1 MSDANP
7 NPRPRRTRKVPL
19 NLNPV
24 LAVGD
29 LDGGPD
35 GTPELIDVQQAPE
48 SEMPDYAS
56 IRVEPTKRR
65 IVEPPEKSV
74 RKETPRTGPPSVDE
88 WQDFIGR
95 IVLRTVTDA
104 FLSLAL
110 RDIGDELTPR
120 ERASIEL
127 TKEDLKEMSAPL
139 ASLAQKSSFAKKR
152 GRALIAASDSFEAV
166 FALLIWMR
174 RVNKI
179 SRKYRVE
186 KRNNPTVVPGH
197 VEESFYG
204 NAGQNAGQGQ
214 ERPFPNAGVF
224 NPGTG

>member
-1 MSDANP
+1 MDDGRDAI
-7 NPRPRRTRKVPL
+7 
-19 NLNPV
+19 
-24 LAVGD
+24 
-29 LDGGPD
+29 
-35 GTPELIDVQQAPE
+35 PELIDVQQAPE

-56 IRVEPTKRR
+56 IRVEPAKRP
-65 IVEPPEKSV
+65 IVEPPEKTI
-74 RKETPRTGPPSVDE
+74 RKDTPRKGAPTADE

-95 IVLRTVTDA
+95 IVLRSITDA

-110 RDIGDELTPR
+110 RDIGDDLTPR

-139 ASLAQKSSFAKKR
+139 ASLAQKSRFASKH
-152 GRALIAASDSFEAV
+152 GRSLIAASDSFEAV

-186 KRNNPTVVPGH
+186 KKRNNPTVVPGH

-214 ERPFPNAGVF
+214 DRPFPSTGVF